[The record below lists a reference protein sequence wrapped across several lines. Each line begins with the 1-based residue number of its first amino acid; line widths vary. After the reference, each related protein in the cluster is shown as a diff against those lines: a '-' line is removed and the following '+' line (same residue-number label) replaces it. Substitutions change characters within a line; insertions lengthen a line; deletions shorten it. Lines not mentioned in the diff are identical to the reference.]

1 MTIRS
6 TDSQSALD
14 KANKRR
20 HYTHIYCEW
29 VLSFIFAYFNLAIGS
44 SEIHAKHIFE
54 YFLHL

>member
-20 HYTHIYCEW
+20 TT
-29 VLSFIFAYFNLAIGS
+29 LTFIVSVFL
-44 SEIHAKHIFE
+44 
-54 YFLHL
+54 FLHILI

>member
-20 HYTHIYCEW
+20 TT
-29 VLSFIFAYFNLAIGS
+29 LTFIVSGCFLYFAYFNLAIGS

>member
-20 HYTHIYCEW
+20 TTPHIYCEW
-29 VLSFIFAYFNLAIGS
+29 VLFIFAYFNLAIGS

>member
-6 TDSQSALD
+6 TDSQSLLD
-14 KANKRR
+14 KEIRGTTLTFIVR
-20 HYTHIYCEW
+20 
-29 VLSFIFAYFNLAIGS
+29 VLFIFAYFNLAIGS

>member
-1 MTIRS
+1 MTIRF

-14 KANKRR
+14 KANKR

-29 VLSFIFAYFNLAIGS
+29 VLFIFAYFNLAIGS

>member
-20 HYTHIYCEW
+20 TTLTFIVSGCF
-29 VLSFIFAYFNLAIGS
+29 LIFAYFNLAIGS

-54 YFLHL
+54 YFYIYK

>member
-6 TDSQSALD
+6 TDSQSAFRQRIRGAL
-14 KANKRR
+14 
-20 HYTHIYCEW
+20 HSHLLW
-29 VLSFIFAYFNLAIGS
+29 VGAFYFAYFNLAIGS

>member
-6 TDSQSALD
+6 TDSQSAFRQR
-14 KANKRR
+14 NKRR
-20 HYTHIYCEW
+20 TT
-29 VLSFIFAYFNLAIGS
+29 LTFIVSGCFLYFAYFNLAIGS

>member
-1 MTIRS
+1 MTIRF

-20 HYTHIYCEW
+20 TT
-29 VLSFIFAYFNLAIGS
+29 LTFIVSGCFYFAYFNLAIGS

>member
-20 HYTHIYCEW
+20 TTLTFIG
-29 VLSFIFAYFNLAIGS
+29 VGASFIL
-44 SEIHAKHIFE
+44 HI
-54 YFLHL
+54 LI

>member
-20 HYTHIYCEW
+20 TTLTFIVSGCF
-29 VLSFIFAYFNLAIGS
+29 SFIL
-44 SEIHAKHIFE
+44 HI
-54 YFLHL
+54 LI